1 MPIMARMRD
10 NLPAILL
17 SLVILFLLTIV
28 LDWGMDITGRHR
40 RGGGGFREPIGIV
53 NGEEITYQEFNR
65 ALELQIEDF
74 KQRTGSDPD
83 DFMLEQLRNQVWE
96 QLVTQK
102 LVEQEIKKLGITVTD
117 EEITDWVLNSPETLP
132 EPVKRNF
139 VDSTGNIDRMLLERA
154 LKSTSPQARQFWVEV
169 EKFLRAQKLTEKLQS
184 RLLASIRV
192 SEGEIKE
199 RFEKQN
205 TKYEIKYVSLDPNK
219 FSKEITEPT
228 DEEIR
233 EYYRNHQD
241 EFRIQETRRLRYV
254 LFSDAPS
261 SEDSASVIREL
272 ENFKQQALQGADF
285 IEIVKNYSETP
296 FTDVFFKH
304 GELAP
309 EIENAIWDKKVGE
322 IVGPIKASDGFHLV
336 KILEERKGTDT
347 FVKASHI
354 LILIGRD
361 TAESYKLAKEI
372 LGLAKKGED
381 FAKLAAT
388 FSADQATA
396 RNGGDLGWFGKGRMV
411 KEFEEA
417 CFKAKPGE
425 IVGPVRTQYGLHI
438 IKVVAKDNR
447 ELKIANLKL
456 SVRASSETIES
467 QRKRAE
473 DFSHMVSGKN
483 FVQEASALG
492 LEIKSTP
499 PFTKD
504 SPIPGIGMNKS
515 ISDWAFSNKIG
526 SVSPVFKIRGGFAVF
541 TITEIKEAG
550 IRPLEEVREAIK
562 VRVRR
567 EKLKNKAY
575 DYLLTLRKKLNES
588 EGLEGIT
595 KLDST
600 LEVKTASG
608 FTISGGIPGIGTDEN
623 VLGKLL
629 DLKVNQI
636 SEPIK
641 GNSFVYIIQLI
652 NKTPFDS
659 TLYKSQYETLKEQIY
674 NEKRNALFFTW
685 IDNLKKN
692 SKIVDNR
699 SLYFEH

>member
-1 MPIMARMRD
+1 MPIMAKMRD

-40 RGGGGFREPIGIV
+40 RNGFAREPIGIV
-53 NGEEITYQEFNR
+53 NGEEITYQEFNQ
-65 ALELQIEDF
+65 ALEFEIENF
-74 KQRTGSDPD
+74 KQRTGNDPD

-96 QLVTQK
+96 QLVTRK
-102 LVEQEIKKLGITVTD
+102 LIEQEIKKLNLTVTD

-139 VDSTGNIDRMLLERA
+139 VDSTGKIDRVLLERA
-154 LKSTSPQARQFWVEV
+154 LKSTTPQARQFWIEV
-169 EKFLRAQKLTEKLQS
+169 EKFLKAQKLTEKLQS
-184 RLLASIRV
+184 RLLASVLV
-192 SEGEIKE
+192 SEGEIRE

-205 TKYEIKYVSLDPNK
+205 TRYEIKYVSLDPNR
-219 FSKEITEPT
+219 FSKEISEPT
-228 DEEIR
+228 EDEIK

-241 EFRIQETRRLRYV
+241 EFRIQETRRLKYV
-254 LFSDAPS
+254 LFSDMPS
-261 SEDSASVIREL
+261 QEDTASVLREL
-272 ENFKQQALQGADF
+272 ENFKQQAMQGADF
-285 IEIVKNYSETP
+285 VELVKNYSEAP
-296 FTDVFFKH
+296 FSDVFFKH
-304 GELAP
+304 GELLP
-309 EIENAIWDKKVGE
+309 EIENEIWNKKVGE
-322 IVGPIKASDGFHLV
+322 IVGTLKASDGIHLI
-336 KILEERKGTDT
+336 KILDERKGSDT
-347 FVKASHI
+347 FVRASHI
-354 LILIGRD
+354 LVPIGRD
-361 TAESYKLAKEI
+361 TAESYNLAKDI
-372 LGLAKKGED
+372 LNLAKKGED

-388 FSADQATA
+388 FSVDQVTATK
-396 RNGGDLGWFGKGRMV
+396 GGDLGWFGKGRMV

-438 IKVVAKDNR
+438 IKVIAKDNR
-447 ELKIANLKL
+447 ELKIADIKL
-456 SVRASSETIES
+456 GVRASSETIES

-473 DFSHMVSGKN
+473 DFSHTVSGKK

-492 LEIKSTP
+492 LDIKTTP

-504 SPIPGIGMNKS
+504 SPIPGIGFNKT
-515 ISDWAFSNKIG
+515 ISDWAFSNKLG

-541 TITEIKEAG
+541 TISEIKEAG

-567 EKLKNKAY
+567 EKLKDKAY
-575 DYLLTLRKKLNES
+575 NYLESLRTKLNKN
-588 EGLEGIT
+588 EGLESIT

-608 FTISGGIPGIGTDEN
+608 FTLSGGIPGIGTDEN
-623 VLGKLL
+623 VLGKLI
-629 DLKVNQI
+629 DMKPNEI
-636 SEPIK
+636 SQTIK
-641 GNSFVYIIQLI
+641 GNSFVYLIQLV

-659 TLYKSQYETLKEQIY
+659 SAYKSQHETLKQQIY
-674 NEKRNALFFTW
+674 NEKKNTLFFSW

-692 SKIVDNR
+692 AKIVDNR
-699 SLYFEH
+699 SLYFEQ

>member
-1 MPIMARMRD
+1 MAKMRD

-40 RGGGGFREPIGIV
+40 SNGFAREPIGIV
-53 NGEEITYQEFNR
+53 NGEEITYQEFNQ
-65 ALELQIEDF
+65 ALEFEIENF
-74 KQRTGSDPD
+74 KQRTGNDPD

-96 QLVTQK
+96 QLVTRK
-102 LVEQEIKKLGITVTD
+102 LIEQEIKKLNLTVTD

-139 VDSTGNIDRMLLERA
+139 VDSTGKIDRVLLERA
-154 LKSTSPQARQFWVEV
+154 LKSTTPQARQFWIEV
-169 EKFLRAQKLTEKLQS
+169 EKFLKAQKLTEKLQS
-184 RLLASIRV
+184 RLLASVLV
-192 SEGEIKE
+192 SEGEIRE

-205 TKYEIKYVSLDPNK
+205 TRYEIKYVSLDPNR
-219 FSKEITEPT
+219 FSKEISEPT
-228 DEEIR
+228 DDEIK

-241 EFRIQETRRLRYV
+241 EFRIQETRRLKYV
-254 LFSDAPS
+254 LFSDMPS
-261 SEDSASVIREL
+261 AEDTASVLREL
-272 ENFKQQALQGADF
+272 ENFKQQAMQGADF
-285 IEIVKNYSETP
+285 VELVKNYSEAP
-296 FTDVFFKH
+296 FSDVFFKH
-304 GELAP
+304 GELLP
-309 EIENAIWDKKVGE
+309 EIENEIWDKKVGE
-322 IVGPIKASDGFHLV
+322 IVGPLKASDGIHLI
-336 KILEERKGTDT
+336 KILDERKGSDT
-347 FVKASHI
+347 FVRASHI
-354 LILIGRD
+354 LVPIGRD
-361 TAESYKLAKEI
+361 TAESYNLAKDI
-372 LGLAKKGED
+372 LNLAKKGED

-388 FSADQATA
+388 FSVDQVTA
-396 RNGGDLGWFGKGRMV
+396 SKGGDLGWFGKGRMV

-438 IKVVAKDNR
+438 IKVIAKDNR
-447 ELKIANLKL
+447 ELKIADIKL
-456 SVRASSETIES
+456 GVRASSETIES

-473 DFSHMVSGKN
+473 DFSHTVSGKK

-492 LEIKSTP
+492 LDIKTTP

-504 SPIPGIGMNKS
+504 SPIPGIGFNKT
-515 ISDWAFSNKIG
+515 ISDWAFSNKLG

-541 TITEIKEAG
+541 TISEIKEAG

-567 EKLKNKAY
+567 EKLKDKAY
-575 DYLLTLRKKLNES
+575 NYLESLRTKLNKN
-588 EGLEGIT
+588 EGLESIT

-608 FTISGGIPGIGTDEN
+608 FTLSGGIPGIGTDEN
-623 VLGKLL
+623 VLGKLI
-629 DLKVNQI
+629 DMKPNEI
-636 SEPIK
+636 SQTIK
-641 GNSFVYIIQLI
+641 GNSFVYLIQLV

-659 TLYKSQYETLKEQIY
+659 SAYKSQHETLKQQIY
-674 NEKRNALFFTW
+674 NEKKNTLFFSW

-692 SKIVDNR
+692 AKIVDNR
-699 SLYFEH
+699 SLYFEQ

>member
-1 MPIMARMRD
+1 MPIMAKMRD

-40 RGGGGFREPIGIV
+40 RNGFAREPIGIV
-53 NGEEITYQEFNR
+53 NGEEITYQEFNQ
-65 ALELQIEDF
+65 ALEFEIENF
-74 KQRTGSDPD
+74 KQRTGNDPD

-96 QLVTQK
+96 QLVTRK
-102 LVEQEIKKLGITVTD
+102 LIEQEIKKLNLTVTD

-139 VDSTGNIDRMLLERA
+139 VDSTGKIDRVLLERA
-154 LKSTSPQARQFWVEV
+154 LKSTTPQARQFWIEV
-169 EKFLRAQKLTEKLQS
+169 EKFLKAQKLTEKLQS
-184 RLLASIRV
+184 RLLASVLV
-192 SEGEIKE
+192 SEGEIRE

-205 TKYEIKYVSLDPNK
+205 TRYEIKYVSLDPNR
-219 FSKEITEPT
+219 FSKEISEPT
-228 DEEIR
+228 DDEIK

-241 EFRIQETRRLRYV
+241 EFRIQETRRLKYV
-254 LFSDAPS
+254 LFSDMPS
-261 SEDSASVIREL
+261 AEDTASVLREL
-272 ENFKQQALQGADF
+272 ENFKQQAMQGADF
-285 IEIVKNYSETP
+285 VELVKNYSEAP
-296 FTDVFFKH
+296 FSDVFFKH
-304 GELAP
+304 GELLP
-309 EIENAIWDKKVGE
+309 EIENEIWDKKVGE
-322 IVGPIKASDGFHLV
+322 IVGPLKASDGIHLI
-336 KILEERKGTDT
+336 KILDERKGSDT
-347 FVKASHI
+347 FVRASHI
-354 LILIGRD
+354 LVPIGRD
-361 TAESYKLAKEI
+361 TAESYNLAKDI
-372 LGLAKKGED
+372 LNLAKKGED

-388 FSADQATA
+388 FSVDQVTA
-396 RNGGDLGWFGKGRMV
+396 SKGGDLGWFGKGRMV

-438 IKVVAKDNR
+438 IKVIAKDNR
-447 ELKIANLKL
+447 ELKIADIKL
-456 SVRASSETIES
+456 GVRASSETIES

-473 DFSHMVSGKN
+473 DFSHTVSGKK

-492 LEIKSTP
+492 LDIKTTP

-504 SPIPGIGMNKS
+504 SPIPGIGFNKT
-515 ISDWAFSNKIG
+515 ISDWAFSNKLG

-541 TITEIKEAG
+541 TISEIKEAG

-567 EKLKNKAY
+567 EKLKDKAY
-575 DYLLTLRKKLNES
+575 NYLESLRTKLNKN
-588 EGLEGIT
+588 EGLESIT

-608 FTISGGIPGIGTDEN
+608 FTLSGGIPGIGTDEN
-623 VLGKLL
+623 VLGKLI
-629 DLKVNQI
+629 DMKPNEI
-636 SEPIK
+636 SQTIK
-641 GNSFVYIIQLI
+641 GNSFVYLIQLV

-659 TLYKSQYETLKEQIY
+659 SAYKSQHETLKQQIY
-674 NEKRNALFFTW
+674 NEKKNTLFFSW

-692 SKIVDNR
+692 AKIVDNR
-699 SLYFEH
+699 SLYFEQ

>member
-1 MPIMARMRD
+1 MPIMAKMRD

-28 LDWGMDITGRHR
+28 LDWGMDITGRHHR
-40 RGGGGFREPIGIV
+40 EGGFREPIGIV
-53 NGEEITYQEFNR
+53 NGEEISYQEFNR
-65 ALELQIEDF
+65 ALEAQIEDF

-139 VDSTGNIDRMLLERA
+139 IDSTGNIDRALLERA
-154 LKSTSPQARQFWVEV
+154 LKSTSPQAKQFWIEV
-169 EKFLRAQKLTEKLQS
+169 EKFLKAQKLTEKLQS

-192 SEGEIKE
+192 SDGEIKE

-219 FSKEITEPT
+219 FAKEINEPT

-254 LFSDAPS
+254 LFPDAPS
-261 SEDSASVIREL
+261 SEDTASVVREL
-272 ENFKQQALQGADF
+272 ENLKQQALNGADF
-285 IEIVKNYSETP
+285 VELVKNYSEVP

-304 GELAP
+304 GELSP
-309 EIENAIWDKKVGE
+309 EIENAIWDRKVGE

-354 LILIGRD
+354 LILLGRD

-372 LGLAKKGED
+372 LALAKKGED
-381 FAKLAAT
+381 FAAT

-396 RNGGDLGWFGKGRMV
+396 RNGGDLGWFGKGKMV

-473 DFSHMVSGKN
+473 DFSHTVSGKN

-492 LEIKSTP
+492 LEVKSTP

-550 IRPLEEVREAIK
+550 IRPLEEVKEAIK

-575 DYLLTLRKKLNES
+575 EYLTTLRKKLNES
-588 EGLEGIT
+588 EGLDAIT
-595 KLDST
+595 KFDST

-608 FTISGGIPGIGTDEN
+608 FTLSGGIPGIGTDEN
-623 VLGKLL
+623 VIGKLL

-641 GNSFVYIIQLI
+641 GNSFVYIIQLV

-674 NEKRNALFFTW
+674 NEKRNTLFFTW
-685 IDNLKKN
+685 LDNLKKN

-699 SLYFEH
+699 ALYFEH